1 MNKFPVLLILVLWL
15 FAPAQA
21 SSASDRHALVIGNSA
36 YGGSFDLINPRSDS
50 EAIAST
56 LSSLGYRVH
65 GGGAQFD
72 LTLDALND
80 TIDIFLSSVKDGS
93 STFIYYA
100 GHGAAASGSNYLIPI
115 LPEGVILKSD
125 ADIRDRSVS
134 LQSILE
140 RVETSNPTGINVLF
154 FDACR
159 DAPVDNIS
167 RSINFSGLTTLDTA
181 RQPRGSFVGFST
193 EYGDVALDGDRAGN
207 SPFAAAVLNSLKN
220 ASTVPI
226 ELFYKDVVNQVYDAT
241 NGQQFPIAESKIRG
255 RPHCIVDCE
264 ETTAPNTANNF
275 GTLSVNTIPMEAIV
289 CYRIDGW
296 ESANCG
302 PQMVLPL
309 NQDITVTVSAK
320 GYRPITTLTRLTDTR
335 QQIRIELE
343 KSRKSNLRIIGGVA
357 AAVIAAG
364 LLLSRDNGSDNET
377 YSITVNPPQ

>member
-1 MNKFPVLLILVLWL
+1 MNKLPVLFILVLWL
-15 FAPAQA
+15 LTPAQA

-36 YGGSFDLINPRSDS
+36 YGGSFNLINPRSDS
-50 EAIAST
+50 ESIAST

-72 LTLDALND
+72 LTLDALNN
-80 TIDIFLSSVKDGS
+80 TIDLFLSSVEDGS

-140 RVETSNPTGINVLF
+140 RVEASNPTGINVLF

-159 DAPVDNIS
+159 DAPVDNLS

-193 EYGDVALDGDRAGN
+193 EYGDIALDGDSAGN

-220 ASTVPI
+220 SSTAPI

-255 RPHCIVDCE
+255 RPHCIVDCQ
-264 ETTAPNTANNF
+264 ETTAPSTSNNF
-275 GTLSVNTIPMEAIV
+275 GTLSVITSPMESTV
-289 CYRIDGW
+289 CYLIDGW
-296 ESANCG
+296 ESPNCG

-309 NQDITVTVSAK
+309 NQEVRVTISAK
-320 GYRPITTLTRLTDTR
+320 GHKTF
-335 QQIRIELE
+335 
-343 KSRKSNLRIIGGVA
+343 S
-357 AAVIAAG
+357 
-364 LLLSRDNGSDNET
+364 T
-377 YSITVNPPQ
+377 YPAY

>member
-1 MNKFPVLLILVLWL
+1 MNKLSVLLILVLWL
-15 FAPAQA
+15 LAPMQVA
-21 SSASDRHALVIGNSA
+21 SSSTRHALVIGNSA

-72 LTLDALND
+72 LTLDALHS
-80 TIDIFLSSVKDGS
+80 TIDLFLSSVDDGS

-125 ADIRDRSVS
+125 ADIRDRSIS

-140 RVETSNPTGINVLF
+140 RVEASNPTGVNVLF

-159 DAPVDNIS
+159 DAPVERLS
-167 RSINFSGLTTLDTA
+167 RSINLTGLTSLDTA

-193 EYGDVALDGDRAGN
+193 EYGNIALDGHSSGN
-207 SPFAAAVLNSLKN
+207 SPFATAVLNSLKHS
-220 ASTVPI
+220 STAPI
-226 ELFYKDVVNQVYDAT
+226 ELFFKDVVNQVYDAT

-264 ETTAPNTANNF
+264 ESFAPNQVNNF
-275 GTLSVNTIPMEAIV
+275 GTLSVNTSPIDATV
-289 CYRIDGW
+289 CYLIEDW
-296 ESANCG
+296 KDANCG

-309 NQDITVTVSAK
+309 NQDVQVTVSAK
-320 GYRPITTLTRLTDTR
+320 GYKPVKTSARLTNTR
-335 QQIRIELE
+335 QQIRVELE
-343 KSRKSNLRIIGGVA
+343 KKRKSNLKLIGGVA

-364 LLLSRDNGSDNET
+364 LLLSRDSGSEDDT
-377 YSITVNPPQ
+377 FSITVNPP